1 MAFRKTAI
9 NFHYEFN
16 VRHMTNVFQGLLQAK
31 SEIIQDLDKM
41 VKLWVHEMERI
52 YGDRLVNAAHL
63 QQYRDI
69 ILEQVKRN
77 FNKANMTK
85 HFQAKDPEPLVFAS
99 FVGSLDE
106 KQYDVFPSAE
116 MLSQRLREALDGYNE
131 LNAVMDLVL
140 FEDAMKHACKIARII
155 SADAGHALLVGVG
168 GSGKQSL
175 TRLAS
180 SISQYTTVTI
190 MISST
195 YGINDLK
202 IDLQNYYTK
211 SGVKDEGLCFLFTEG
226 QITKEQFLVYINDLL
241 SSGEIADLFDTD
253 GVDTIVNNLT
263 PAVKSEG
270 LVPSKEVNWKFF
282 IDRVRKNLHMSLCF
296 SPVGDAFR
304 NRARKFPA
312 LVNCTVIDW
321 FHPWPYDALLSVADK
336 FLADLEMKDEVR
348 ASVVKFLPFSFDT
361 VQKYSE
367 EVLVKDRRYI
377 YTTPKSFLELI
388 KLFKS
393 MLGKKQGALEVS
405 LEKYENG
412 VIRLQNTTSMVGE
425 LEETIKQT
433 AVTVAEAKIEA
444 QEQAAIVGKEK
455 EIVDV
460 EAEFADVKS
469 AEANKVA
476 TEVNAKKQSV

>member
-1 MAFRKTAI
+1 
-9 NFHYEFN
+9 
-16 VRHMTNVFQGLLQAK
+16 
-31 SEIIQDLDKM
+31 
-41 VKLWVHEMERI
+41 
-52 YGDRLVNAAHL
+52 
-63 QQYRDI
+63 
-69 ILEQVKRN
+69 
-77 FNKANMTK
+77 
-85 HFQAKDPEPLVFAS
+85 
-99 FVGSLDE
+99 LDE

-180 SISQYTTVTI
+180 SICQYTTVTI

-241 SSGEIADLFDTD
+241 SSGEIADLFDVD

-336 FLADLEMKDEVR
+336 FLADLDMKDEVR
-348 ASVVKFLPFSFDT
+348 TSVVKFLPFSFDT

-393 MLGKKQGALEVS
+393 MLGKKQGALEV
-405 LEKYENG
+405 
-412 VIRLQNTTSMVGE
+412 
-425 LEETIKQT
+425 
-433 AVTVAEAKIEA
+433 
-444 QEQAAIVGKEK
+444 
-455 EIVDV
+455 
-460 EAEFADVKS
+460 
-469 AEANKVA
+469 
-476 TEVNAKKQSV
+476 